1 MDYNNEIIS
10 FENMNLNKDLLRG
23 IYSMGY
29 EKPSSIQSKAILEF
43 RNGKDII
50 GQSQSGS
57 GKTAAFSIGILEKI
71 ETSSNTIQA
80 VILTHTRELA
90 FQIKNVMTVLGKWLK
105 VKICLTIGGTSVKN
119 NIDELNNNPHIVIGT
134 PGRTLDMINKKALN
148 TRYLKNFIIDEAD
161 EMLSNIFLN
170 QIYDIFRFL
179 PSTIQV
185 GLFSATMNDD
195 FFRLSKCFIK
205 DPVKILVKNND
216 LTLEGIRQFYINV
229 IKHEFKFETLCDLYE
244 TFSVSQ
250 SIIYCNSKKS
260 LCNLKDKLKKNCF
273 SVCYMYGEMKQ
284 EDRNKIMD
292 QFRKGNFRIMI
303 CTDLLSRGIDIQQVS
318 IVINYDIPL
327 SIENYIHR
335 IGRSGRFGRKG
346 VAINFTTIN
355 DSKKISEI
363 ESYYST
369 NIEAFPDNL
378 DLQNIF

>member
-195 FFRLSKCFIK
+195 FFRLSKCFMK